1 MARFGVRTGG
11 VIYGGTFTG
20 EAEIESRGQ
29 IIAFAKNAGS
39 SMEACEFARSV
50 AVSSV
55 GVRPD
60 NEGFYR
66 GLTNK
71 SFEKISEAEYL
82 VDLDELKLFYEGKD
96 FPLDWLAQGGDVD
109 VPEFFKDNGV
119 FYSSGVAQGDGKDKD
134 GNYVFQIAH
143 PNDLDEANVVGS
155 ETKAG
160 RHKPAIDLDFDAK
173 LIASSTPGH
182 WHLYLDKEMDAE
194 KYKAFITALYEFG
207 IVAKGNVSQVERY
220 RGTFLRFP
228 WVKKG
233 QKQPLPPVPDDLDTF
248 LTMAF

>member
-1 MARFGVRTGG
+1 MAKFGIRVGG
-11 VIYGGTFTG
+11 VIYGGAFTG
-20 EAEIESRGQ
+20 DAEIDSRGQ
-29 IIAFAKNAGS
+29 IVAFARCAGS

-71 SFEKISEAEYL
+71 SFEKIDEADYL
-82 VDLDELKLFYEGKD
+82 VDLDDYTLRYEGKT
-96 FPLDWLAQGGDVD
+96 FAIDWLAQGGDVD
-109 VPEFFKDNGV
+109 VPEFFDNQQK
-119 FYSSGVAQGDGKDKD
+119 FYSSGVAGGGDGKDKD
-134 GNYVFQIAH
+134 GNYVFEIVKED
-143 PNDLDEANVVGS
+143 PYNEANVVGS
-155 ETKAG
+155 QTLDG
-160 RHKPAIDLDFDAK
+160 THKPAIDLDFDAK

-194 KYKAFITALYEFG
+194 KYKALITALYEFG
-207 IVAKGNVSQVERY
+207 IIAKGNLNQVERHG
-220 RGTFLRFP
+220 GTFLRFP

-233 QKQPLPPVPDDLDTF
+233 RKQQLKPVSVDLDDL
-248 LTMAF
+248 AW